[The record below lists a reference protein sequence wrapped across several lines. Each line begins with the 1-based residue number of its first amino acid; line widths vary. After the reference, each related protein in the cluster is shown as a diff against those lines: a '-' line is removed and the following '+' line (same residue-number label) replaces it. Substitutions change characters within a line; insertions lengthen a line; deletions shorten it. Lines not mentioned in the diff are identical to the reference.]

1 MADDKN
7 AAPETQSSNDPVF
20 ATEQA
25 HLSAT
30 YQTLVSMEKR
40 LLQHMRE
47 TAESAEEYKRT
58 SADEVASNFASE
70 GEAQETYV
78 EYANMNSVIDAYN
91 QLQQADADK
100 LSNIMLLKPQPYF
113 AKVVLQYKPGA
124 DPKEIYIGNAGISDD
139 TYHRL
144 VVDWRSPVAEVY
156 YNQSNGP
163 TSYEANGRTIKVDM
177 KLRRQFDIVDDT
189 LNAYFDTTVAIQDE
203 LLLASLSRQR
213 SSRMH
218 AITTTIQKEQN
229 LIIRHEDVP
238 ALLVN
243 GIAGSGKTSVLLQRI
258 AYLFYQQRES
268 LDPNNVYLITPN
280 PVFRNYI
287 DNVLPDMGE
296 RNPHILTWDEFTGR
310 LVPEGRT
317 FNSFHTSMDVLERID
332 HAVESLSF
340 TDKDFRDIKY
350 QGVTL
355 ITAQQINRIAT
366 RYKNVPAGPR
376 LITLMREE
384 LENRLE
390 SRLGQMAGTE
400 QFQDEVNALSYNQ
413 QLALFGEPAL
423 MDTDEQAKAYTLQYL
438 KLRFGQAIETI
449 QLDHWIRVDRIAK
462 RIVGIDDLSFLEWL
476 YLKIACTGLGNEDA
490 RFVMIDEVQDY
501 SPAQLAVLARYYKY
515 AHFLLLGDEN
525 QAITEHASSFNEV
538 KAVFEQHRGDVSEC
552 HLLTSYRST
561 PAITELFA
569 TLASGENAMRISSV
583 QRDDTKPEFITYPD
597 DAACRLELARILS
610 DLSITDGITAV
621 IAHDDEEARDLW
633 GILNDIVS
641 NDRLTYVAQGSTLPD
656 HGIVLITLK
665 LAKGL
670 EFDHVIIP
678 NANEGHYP
686 ATPLAQHQLYTAI
699 SRATKTIS
707 LLAKEEFTPLLKK
720 AIS

>member
-400 QFQDEVNALSYNQ
+400 QFQDKVNALSHNQ

>member
-40 LLQHMRE
+40 LLQRMRE

-213 SSRMH
+213 SSHMH

-268 LDPNNVYLITPN
+268 L
-280 PVFRNYI
+280 
-287 DNVLPDMGE
+287 
-296 RNPHILTWDEFTGR
+296 H
-310 LVPEGRT
+310 
-317 FNSFHTSMDVLERID
+317 
-332 HAVESLSF
+332 
-340 TDKDFRDIKY
+340 
-350 QGVTL
+350 
-355 ITAQQINRIAT
+355 
-366 RYKNVPAGPR
+366 PR
-376 LITLMREE
+376 
-384 LENRLE
+384 
-390 SRLGQMAGTE
+390 
-400 QFQDEVNALSYNQ
+400 
-413 QLALFGEPAL
+413 
-423 MDTDEQAKAYTLQYL
+423 
-438 KLRFGQAIETI
+438 
-449 QLDHWIRVDRIAK
+449 
-462 RIVGIDDLSFLEWL
+462 
-476 YLKIACTGLGNEDA
+476 
-490 RFVMIDEVQDY
+490 
-501 SPAQLAVLARYYKY
+501 
-515 AHFLLLGDEN
+515 
-525 QAITEHASSFNEV
+525 
-538 KAVFEQHRGDVSEC
+538 
-552 HLLTSYRST
+552 
-561 PAITELFA
+561 
-569 TLASGENAMRISSV
+569 
-583 QRDDTKPEFITYPD
+583 
-597 DAACRLELARILS
+597 
-610 DLSITDGITAV
+610 
-621 IAHDDEEARDLW
+621 
-633 GILNDIVS
+633 
-641 NDRLTYVAQGSTLPD
+641 
-656 HGIVLITLK
+656 
-665 LAKGL
+665 
-670 EFDHVIIP
+670 
-678 NANEGHYP
+678 
-686 ATPLAQHQLYTAI
+686 
-699 SRATKTIS
+699 
-707 LLAKEEFTPLLKK
+707 
-720 AIS
+720 